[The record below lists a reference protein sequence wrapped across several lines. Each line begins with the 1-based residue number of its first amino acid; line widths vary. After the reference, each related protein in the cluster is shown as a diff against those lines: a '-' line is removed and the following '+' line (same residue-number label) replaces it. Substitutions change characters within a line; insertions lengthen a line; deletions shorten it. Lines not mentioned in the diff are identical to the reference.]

1 MNCEVG
7 PEQIFMSRKTDIT
20 KLVLTAV
27 GVAGIMAVA
36 VVAPNVI
43 GAFAKLQKRHRK
55 YRQRYYVNRV
65 VKKLIE
71 QKKVEYVKNNRG
83 MICLRLTKIGKD
95 ELKKYALDS
104 LTIKKPWR
112 WDGRFR
118 VIIFDIKEFKKHTR
132 NALRKWLEHLGFV
145 RLQNSVW
152 VYPYDCREV
161 IVLLKSH
168 FHVGKEVLYMT
179 VDSIENDKWLRK
191 EFDLRQN

>member
-1 MNCEVG
+1 
-7 PEQIFMSRKTDIT
+7 MSRKTDIT

-65 VKKLIE
+65 IKKLIE
-71 QKKVEYVKNNRG
+71 QKKVEYIKNNQG

-118 VIIFDIKEFKKHTR
+118 VIIFDIKEFKKQTR